1 MSKQSNDLQSRL
13 GKVGGQAVIEGVMM
27 KSGEDMAIA
36 TRMPDRSIKITK
48 QKFVS
53 VRKKHKFLNIPL
65 LRGVIN
71 FVEMMILSY
80 KTLSVSTDALG
91 LEEEEPSKFE
101 KWLEKVFGKS
111 IMAVIMVISTILGL
125 ALSVFLFIFLP
136 SVCCDGLGMLL
147 SWITDGSFDLEDSKV
162 LFSALEGILKIVIFL
177 LYLFLISFM
186 SDIKRTFQYH
196 GAEHKSVFCYEKGL
210 DLTVENVRL
219 QSRYHP
225 RCGTSFMFFM
235 ILIGIIIGLFIP
247 TDLDLLRPVIK
258 LLLLPINVGVGFEFI
273 MFAGKHDNLFTKII
287 SKPGL
292 WVQRLTTKE
301 PDDGQIEC
309 AIAALKNALPAEFPE
324 VNEPISVTDTEE
336 STEDTNGNGDSN
348 ENSDSNGETANGLSE
363 AVSTDADAV
372 Q

>member
-1 MSKQSNDLQSRL
+1 MSNKNEPLCPSRL

-27 KSGEDMAIA
+27 KSGDDMAIA
-36 TRMPDRSIKITK
+36 SRMPDRSIKITK
-48 QKFVS
+48 RKFVS
-53 VRKKHKFLNIPL
+53 VRKKHKILNIPL
-65 LRGVIN
+65 LRGIVN

-80 KTLSVSTDALG
+80 QTLSISTDALG

-101 KWLEKVFGKS
+101 KWLEKTFGKS
-111 IMAVIMVISTILGL
+111 IMSVIMVLSTVLGI
-125 ALSVFLFIFLP
+125 ALSAFLFIFLP
-136 SVCCDGLGMLL
+136 SVICDGLNFVLDKL
-147 SWITDGSFDLEDSKV
+147 TDGAFILETNKV
-162 LFSALEGILKIVIFL
+162 IFSALEGILKIIIFL
-177 LYLFLISFM
+177 VYLALISLM
-186 SDIKRTFQYH
+186 NDIKRTFQYH

-247 TDLDLLRPVIK
+247 ADIGILRPVIK
-258 LLLLPINVGVGFEFI
+258 LLLLPVNVGVGFEFI
-273 MFAGKHDNLFTKII
+273 MFAGKHDNIFTRLL

-324 VNEPISVTDTEE
+324 VNEPEPVEE
-336 STEDTNGNGDSN
+336 AKEAEN
-348 ENSDSNGETANGLSE
+348 EGSDE
-363 AVSTDADAV
+363 AEA